1 MHKMRPTEP
10 LAVVF
15 VFLLAFAADA
25 PVGTA
30 QNARIESE
38 IIRIDSP
45 IPGLRLG
52 LHHHFRKS
60 SGLTSRQI
68 VLFAEGSAVPTAG
81 NAGFKIDGVSWM
93 DSLALSGFDVWSL
106 DYLGYG
112 ESSRY
117 RETDLQSP
125 PGRARDCASQ
135 LAHAVNFIL
144 AKRGV
149 AKLSIIGDS
158 FGSLVA
164 GIYAS
169 HSQQSVDKLILFAP
183 VTPVAKPKPNQ
194 PLLSVSQFDMVTPAD
209 LWQLYSSWLP
219 NGEHVGIDRDFFLNT
234 WGSKYL
240 DTDPTSRQR
249 KPPSVMVPAGPD
261 LDTEDIQ
268 HGHFSYDPGLIKAP
282 TLIIFG
288 EWDAVATEESAKRLF
303 DLLTGTRDKRT
314 IVIGKGTHVLQL
326 ESTRHILYQEVGNF
340 LRLE

>member
-1 MHKMRPTEP
+1 MRYIRQ
-10 LAVVF
+10 LFFAVF
-15 VFLLAFAADA
+15 SLLLAFIGGSSVRA
-25 PVGTA
+25 A
-30 QNARIESE
+30 QNIRITSE

-52 LHHHFRKS
+52 LHHNFRKS
-60 SGLTSRQI
+60 ARPPSRQI

-81 NAGFKIDGVSWM
+81 NAGFKINGVSWM

-135 LAHAVNFIL
+135 LANAVKFIL

-169 HSQQSVDKLILFAP
+169 RSPQSVDKLILFAP
-183 VTPVAKPKPNQ
+183 VTPVAEAKPNQ
-194 PLLSVSQFDMVTPAD
+194 PLSSVSQFDIVTPAD
-209 LWQLYSSWLP
+209 LWQLYSTWLP
-219 NGEHVGIDRDFFLNT
+219 KGEHAGVDRNFFLAT

-249 KPPSVMVPAGPD
+249 RPPSVMVPAGPD
-261 LDTEDIQ
+261 LDTADIQ
-268 HGHFSYDPGLIKAP
+268 RGQFPYNPGLITKP

-288 EWDAVATEESAKRLF
+288 EWDAVATEEGGKRLF
-303 DLLTGTRDKRT
+303 DLLTGTRNKRR

-326 ESTRHILYQEVGNF
+326 ESSRRILYQEVVSF
-340 LRLE
+340 LQLD